1 MSVIR
6 IISASSELG
15 AGTRGASLG
24 FAAMRTAAWNK
35 GSEYFATHPPTV
47 LPVFNENILD
57 RPGAPYKERIRYI
70 VQTCEIIA
78 QAVGETIQNGDFPIV
93 VSGDHSNATGT
104 ISGLKIA
111 HPDKKLGVV
120 WIDAHADMHSPFS
133 TPSGNVHGM
142 PLGAVTG
149 LDNKPY
155 QINYP
160 ESEVVEAWEQLKNIG
175 NIAPKIEFKD
185 MVLIAARDMEKAE
198 RFILKQ
204 HSIPNYTVQKVR
216 ESGVDAIVAKALKH
230 LEDCD
235 CIFVSFDVDS
245 LDSDISKGTGTPVKS
260 GLTVSE
266 AHQLLKAF
274 ARQEKVCCFEITE
287 VNPTL
292 DNKKNHMAE
301 IALEL
306 LEDVSVVIESRL

>member
-15 AGTRGASLG
+15 AGTRGSSLG
-24 FAAMRTAAWNK
+24 FSAMRAAAWNK
-35 GSEYFATHPPTV
+35 GSDYFTHHPPTV
-47 LPVFNENILD
+47 LPVFNEIILD
-57 RPGAPYKERIRYI
+57 RPSSPYNDRIRYI

-78 QAVGETIQNGDFPIV
+78 QAVGETIQNGDFPLVI
-93 VSGDHSNATGT
+93 SADHSNAAGT
-104 ISGLKIA
+104 ISGLKMA
-111 HPDKKLGVV
+111 HPDKKLGIV
-120 WIDAHADMHSPFS
+120 WIDAHADLHSPYS

-142 PLGAVTG
+142 PLGAVTA

-160 ESEVVEAWEQLKNIG
+160 EQEVVEAWEQLKNIG
-175 NIAPKIEFKD
+175 NITPKVDFKD
-185 MVLIAARDMEKAE
+185 IVLIAARDMEKAE

-204 HSIPNYTVQKVR
+204 HKIPNFTVQKVR
-216 ESGVDAIVAKALKH
+216 ESGVDAIVKKALAH
-230 LEDCD
+230 LEDCE
-235 CIFVSFDVDS
+235 CIYVSFDVDS
-245 LDSDISKGTGTPVKS
+245 LDADISKGTGTPVKS
-260 GLTVSE
+260 GLTTSE
-266 AHQLLKAF
+266 AHQLMKAF
-274 ARQEKVCCFEITE
+274 GRQKKVCCMEITE

-292 DNKKNHMAE
+292 DNKKNLMAE